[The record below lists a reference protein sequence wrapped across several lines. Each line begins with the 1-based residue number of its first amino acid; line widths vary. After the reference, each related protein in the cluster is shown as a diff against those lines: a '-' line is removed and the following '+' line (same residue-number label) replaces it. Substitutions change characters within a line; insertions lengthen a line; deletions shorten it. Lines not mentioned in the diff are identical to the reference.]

1 MKTKNNEFYSELKMA
16 FTSNP
21 ANTLDP
27 YELSDKLALDL
38 AAISRKI
45 SNTNLSFL
53 ELLDAIL
60 DYANP
65 ADLNPPP
72 NPSPIPCLK
81 TNSLFSFIALNETA
95 KPELVKELEEELQFA
110 INNIYRKD
118 TFQIEENPKHLKS
131 LKLNDILKKI
141 FNREVINHLNNNP
154 ETILNAFDN
163 AFFMPDNQEDINT
176 LKNLP
181 LYRKFK
187 CPITSLASLILSSL
201 PISLKERINNYF
213 SYSKEEFKNLT
224 YQQLTAKKLLYVLNI
239 TLNSNLNLHLLIDKA
254 SSYLTTAPYSRYSF
268 NFHITK
274 NSDYSI
280 FHDA

>member
-1 MKTKNNEFYSELKMA
+1 MKTKNNEFYSQVKIA

-21 ANTLDP
+21 ANMLDP

-38 AAISRKI
+38 AAISQKI

-53 ELLDAIL
+53 ELIDAIL
-60 DYANP
+60 DT
-65 ADLNPPP
+65 DLNPPQSAP

-81 TNSLFSFIALNETA
+81 TNSLFSFIALNEE
-95 KPELVKELEEELQFA
+95 KRPELVKQLEEELA
-110 INNIYRKD
+110 
-118 TFQIEENPKHLKS
+118 FQITENPKHLKS

-154 ETILNAFDN
+154 DAILNAFDN

-187 CPITSLASLILSSL
+187 HPISSLAT
-201 PISLKERINNYF
+201 
-213 SYSKEEFKNLT
+213 FK
-224 YQQLTAKKLLYVLNI
+224 TA
-239 TLNSNLNLHLLIDKA
+239 S
-254 SSYLTTAPYSRYSF
+254 
-268 NFHITK
+268 
-274 NSDYSI
+274 
-280 FHDA
+280 